1 MSDVETFWKALST
14 KGFPNWRPWNTLN
27 PLEQMQV
34 VQGINM
40 ILGVA
45 A

>member
-14 KGFPNWRPWNTLN
+14 KEFPNWRPWNTLS

-40 ILGVA
+40 ILGVVA
-45 A
+45 